1 MSIKRHHSP
10 VLAALPITAGLLCI
24 FNFQAVN
31 AGPPG
36 DACALLTAP
45 QISTALGASV
55 GPGKPILPNH
65 TTVCT
70 WLEQGVAVGTE
81 RNVSVG
87 LMTLKSFEIGKT
99 PITGITKTPVSGLGD
114 DAYFV
119 EAHGM
124 AAGLSV
130 RKGDTCFQVRARSN
144 PTWFKTGKT
153 PESEAKDQAVDRA
166 LALAILKKI

>member
-1 MSIKRHHSP
+1 MNIKRLHSS
-10 VLAALPITAGLLCI
+10 VLSYPPIIAGLLCL
-24 FNFQAVN
+24 FNFHAVK
-31 AGPPG
+31 ADMPG

-70 WLEQGVAVGTE
+70 WLERGVPEGTE
-81 RNVSVG
+81 RNVSVS
-87 LMTLKSFEIGKT
+87 LMAPKSFEIGKT
-99 PITGITKTPVSGLGD
+99 PMTGITKTPVSGLGD

-130 RKGDTCFQVRARSN
+130 RKGDTCFQIRARSN
-144 PTWFKTGKT
+144 PQWFKTGKT

-166 LALAILKKI
+166 LALEILKKL

>member
-1 MSIKRHHSP
+1 MSIKRRQSS
-10 VLAALPITAGLLCI
+10 VVSSLPIITGLLCL
-24 FNFQAVN
+24 FNFQSVN
-31 AGPPG
+31 AGVPG

-70 WLEQGVAVGTE
+70 WLERGVPEGTE
-81 RNVSVG
+81 RNVSVS
-87 LMTLKSFEIGKT
+87 LMTPKSFEIGKT
-99 PITGITKTPVSGLGD
+99 PMTGITKTPVSGLGD

-130 RKGDTCFQVRARSN
+130 KKGDTCFQVRTRSN

-166 LALAILKKI
+166 LALEILKKL

>member
-1 MSIKRHHSP
+1 MNNKRHLSS
-10 VLAALPITAGLLCI
+10 VVSSLTI
-24 FNFQAVN
+24 FTLFLFNVGAVI

-36 DACALLTAP
+36 DACALLTSP
-45 QISTALGASV
+45 QVSSALGAAV

-70 WLEQGVAVGTE
+70 WLEQGVPEGTE
-81 RNVSVG
+81 RNVSVS
-87 LMTLKSFEIGKT
+87 LMTVKSYEGGKT
-99 PITGITKTPVSGLGD
+99 PMTGITKTPVSGVGD

-130 RKGDTCFQVRARSN
+130 KKGDTYFQVRSRSN
-144 PTWFKTGKT
+144 PKWFKTGKT

-166 LALAILKKI
+166 LALEILKKL

>member
-1 MSIKRHHSP
+1 MNNKRHHSS
-10 VLAALPITAGLLCI
+10 VVSSLPIITSLLCL
-24 FNFQAVN
+24 FNVGAVN
-31 AGPPG
+31 AGAAG
-36 DACALLTAP
+36 DACALLTSP
-45 QISTALGASV
+45 QVSTALGAAV

-70 WLEQGVAVGTE
+70 WLEQGVPEGTE
-81 RNVSVG
+81 RNVSVS
-87 LMTLKSFEIGKT
+87 LMTPKSFEIGKT
-99 PITGITKTPVSGLGD
+99 PMTGITKTPLSGLGD

-130 RKGDTCFQVRARSN
+130 KKGDTCFQVRTRSN

-153 PESEAKDQAVDRA
+153 RESEAKDQAVDRA
-166 LALAILKKI
+166 LALEILKKL